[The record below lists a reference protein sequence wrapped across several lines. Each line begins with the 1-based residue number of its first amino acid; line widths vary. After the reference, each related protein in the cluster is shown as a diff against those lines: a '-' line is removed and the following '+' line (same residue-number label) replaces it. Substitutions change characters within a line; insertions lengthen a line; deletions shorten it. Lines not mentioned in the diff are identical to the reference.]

1 MSTQSYIISVYAG
14 MVQTAAFQSQQSLEI
29 LDLSHNL
36 LVALESRSLAG
47 LSHLRYLYLAH
58 NRLTRFNSDVF
69 HGKQTKLCSLFRAL

>member
-1 MSTQSYIISVYAG
+1 
-14 MVQTAAFQSQQSLEI
+14 MVQTAAFQSQKSLES

-36 LVALESRSLAG
+36 LVALEARSLAG

-69 HGKQTKLCSLFRAL
+69 HGEQTKLCSLFRALWMW